1 MKLTKQTL
9 KRIIKEE
16 LVSVLRESEYSSLE
30 EYIKSRGPLERIND
44 PLSAWGNMTFEMVD
58 ALDAIGFVDH
68 ISNKDRKLLVQWLS
82 TLGIP
87 EKEIK
92 DYLSKLVK
100 SEKEKMQFAALDNKL
115 VQLIK
120 NEIEI
125 QRKKSS
131 SGGYY
136 VEFNGEQIDFY
147 IGIFADDGNYSDEEV
162 KEAVSILSKEM
173 PNINFIYEI

>member
-1 MKLTKQTL
+1 MKLAKETL

-16 LVSVLRESEYSSLE
+16 LASVLRESEYSSLE
-30 EYIKSRGPLERIND
+30 EYIKSRGPLEQITD
-44 PLSAWGNMTFEMVD
+44 PLSAWGNMSFEMID

-82 TLGIP
+82 TLGVS

-92 DYLSKLVK
+92 DYLSKLIK
-100 SEKEKMQFAALDNKL
+100 SEKKKAKVAALDNKL
-115 VQLIK
+115 VQLMK
-120 NEIEI
+120 NEIEM
-125 QRKKSS
+125 QRKKRS

-136 VEFNGEQIDFY
+136 VEFNGDQIDFY

-162 KEAVSILSKEM
+162 REAVSILSKEM